1 MAGIENRGPV
11 LSAVSI
17 FFVSMA
23 VVSFTLRAYVRTRMV
38 RAFGV
43 DDWFMLLATIMF
55 ILFVTCVNI
64 GVHYGTGRHYV
75 DLSRSDFEN
84 AMQVSTCRPRNLV
97 VDAADP
103 VIFHSFGITVISGTA
118 GP

>member
-1 MAGIENRGPV
+1 MAAIENRGPV

-17 FFVSMA
+17 FLVTMA
-23 VVSFTLRAYVRTRMV
+23 VISFTLRAYVRARMV

-64 GVHYGTGRHYV
+64 GVHYGTGRHYA
-75 DLSRSDFEN
+75 DLSLPDFEN
-84 AMQVSTCRPRNLV
+84 AMQVSTSRPHLTILSSTRLTR
-97 VDAADP
+97 
-103 VIFHSFGITVISGTA
+103 HSFGIIVISGTA

>member
-1 MAGIENRGPV
+1 MTAIENRGPV
-11 LSAVSI
+11 LAAVAI
-17 FFVSMA
+17 FFVTMA
-23 VVSFTLRAYVRTRMV
+23 TVSFTLRAYVRARMV

-64 GVHYGTGRHYV
+64 GVHYGTGRHYA
-75 DLSRSDFEN
+75 DLELVDFEN
-84 AMQVSTCRPRNLV
+84 AMQVSFPQHHDVALY
-97 VDAADP
+97 AADP
-103 VIFHSFGITVISGTA
+103 DITHSSGITVTSGTA